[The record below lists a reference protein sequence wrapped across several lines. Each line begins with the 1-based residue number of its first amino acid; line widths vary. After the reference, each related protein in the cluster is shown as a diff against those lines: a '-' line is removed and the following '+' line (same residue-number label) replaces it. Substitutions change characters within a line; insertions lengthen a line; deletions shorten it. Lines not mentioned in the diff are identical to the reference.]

1 MLDTTTAFDTA
12 ISANARNITARIK
25 INYTDAFL
33 DPTITADSIGTDFLL
48 EDASDV
54 IITEDDQSL
63 KTEGDNRV
71 TQNDQVVNGRTDTT
85 QKWFS
90 LETENILNNM
100 QTEDGQD
107 FITEDAVDFFQT
119 EADFLQAVN
128 RLDGTWHLMPATEAV
143 ANFNEVGFWGDVA
156 GDAAGVLPGSE
167 EGPGVIVSFSARQ
180 VTSFQVTGDNVRDEF
195 PVDFTVEFYAGASL
209 EGTETVTSNTLVQYS
224 QDITPLAAITSIV
237 LNITEWSTPFKVPKI
252 IELVTSVFETYTAD
266 VIQNFN
272 VTEQREISNNNS
284 VPTGNMASSEA
295 DITLMNFNG
304 RQFDANN
311 TASPINGLVKPNNKV
326 NIEIGVLT
334 SSGGFE
340 FVPVFNGW
348 TGGWNVPESGIT
360 ASVRARDLLEILRK
374 SKIITSVVTA
384 GDTFLDWFTTVFS
397 DAGLASTQYNIDPVL
412 DGSIYVVP
420 FGWFN
425 NVSHRDALQIL
436 AESCSAAVF
445 QDRNEC
451 IQVQSVD
458 YFEVNDLDSVLTYDR
473 SEYMDKSNQPI
484 YENIVNKINVTTQ
497 PVEKTTSV
505 TVYQTRTSDKETA
518 PANSVQDYTITYRNK
533 PVSDGVP
540 TVDPVVSGVTV
551 TDSDLFAWGGTV
563 EVTNTNS
570 TATDFQIKIVGSTYA
585 VAGQKTVT
593 VLDQD
598 SIDDNGEFSFN
609 FKENDFLQDKNL
621 AGKIANT
628 LLKSFKDPERDLT
641 VTFSPGGNPALENDD
656 RISIVDLYQT
666 KEYNLISQQ
675 INYDGGL
682 NMVQKGR
689 VTQTTILLT
698 EDDQNLITE
707 DDLFIV
713 LE

>member
-1 MLDTTTAFDTA
+1 
-12 ISANARNITARIK
+12 
-25 INYTDAFL
+25 
-33 DPTITADSIGTDFLL
+33 
-48 EDASDV
+48 
-54 IITEDDQSL
+54 
-63 KTEGDNRV
+63 
-71 TQNDQVVNGRTDTT
+71 
-85 QKWFS
+85 
-90 LETENILNNM
+90 
-100 QTEDGQD
+100 
-107 FITEDAVDFFQT
+107 
-119 EADFLQAVN
+119 
-128 RLDGTWHLMPATEAV
+128 
-143 ANFNEVGFWGDVA
+143 
-156 GDAAGVLPGSE
+156 
-167 EGPGVIVSFSARQ
+167 
-180 VTSFQVTGDNVRDEF
+180 
-195 PVDFTVEFYAGASL
+195 
-209 EGTETVTSNTLVQYS
+209 
-224 QDITPLAAITSIV
+224 
-237 LNITEWSTPFKVPKI
+237 
-252 IELVTSVFETYTAD
+252 
-266 VIQNFN
+266 
-272 VTEQREISNNNS
+272 
-284 VPTGNMASSEA
+284 
-295 DITLMNFNG
+295 
-304 RQFDANN
+304 
-311 TASPINGLVKPNNKV
+311 
-326 NIEIGVLT
+326 
-334 SSGGFE
+334 
-340 FVPVFNGW
+340 
-348 TGGWNVPESGIT
+348 
-360 ASVRARDLLEILRK
+360 
-374 SKIITSVVTA
+374 
-384 GDTFLDWFTTVFS
+384 
-397 DAGLASTQYNIDPVL
+397 
-412 DGSIYVVP
+412 
-420 FGWFN
+420 
-425 NVSHRDALQIL
+425 LQIL

-497 PVEKTTSV
+497 PIEKTTSV

-518 PANSVQDYTITYRNK
+518 PANSVADYTITYRNK

-551 TDSDLFAWGGTV
+551 TDSALFAWGGTV
-563 EVTNTNS
+563 EITNTNS
-570 TATDFQIKIVGSTYA
+570 SAIEFQIKVVGSTYA

-656 RISIVDLYQT
+656 RISVVDLYQT

-689 VTQTTILLT
+689 VTQTTVMLT
-698 EDDQNLITE
+698 ETGDNLITE

>member
-1 MLDTTTAFDTA
+1 MLTTTALFDTA
-12 ISANARNITARIK
+12 ISANARNVTARIK

-71 TQNDQVVNGRTDTT
+71 TQNDQVVNGRIDTT

-107 FITEDAVDFFQT
+107 FITEDAVDFFQIET
-119 EADFLQAVN
+119 DFAQAVN

-156 GDAAGVLPGSE
+156 GDSAGVLPGSE

-266 VIQNFN
+266 VIQSFN

-374 SKIITSVVTA
+374 SKITTSEVTA
-384 GDTFLDWFTTVFS
+384 GDTFEEWFETVFA
-397 DAGLASTQYNIDPVL
+397 DAGLANTQFEIDPVL
-412 DGSIYVVP
+412 GGSIYVVP

-497 PVEKTTSV
+497 PIEKTTSV
-505 TVYQTRTSDKETA
+505 TVYQTSTSDKETA

-570 TATDFQIKIVGSTYA
+570 SATDFQIKVVGSTYA
-585 VAGQKTVT
+585 VEGQKTVT
-593 VLDQD
+593 VLDQG

-621 AGKIANT
+621 AGKIAST

-641 VTFSPGGNPALENDD
+641 ITFSPGGNPALENDD
-656 RISIVDLYQT
+656 RISVVDLYQT

-689 VTQTTILLT
+689 VTQTTIMLT
-698 EDDQNLITE
+698 ETGDNLITE